1 MTMKE
6 KAQLRGFWTHKQM
19 GEHIAITRVIDFSTV
34 YISKVDLL
42 GNELGSKEIMLLRDV
57 KTDYVKG
64 KH

>member
-6 KAQLRGFWTHKQM
+6 KAQLRGFWTHKLT

-57 KTDYVKG
+57 KADYVKG

>member
-6 KAQLRGFWTHKQM
+6 KAQLRGFWTHEHT
-19 GEHIAITRVIDFSTV
+19 GEYIAITRVIDFSTV

-42 GNELGSKEIMLLRDV
+42 GNELGPKEIMLLRDV
-57 KTDYVKG
+57 KADYVKG